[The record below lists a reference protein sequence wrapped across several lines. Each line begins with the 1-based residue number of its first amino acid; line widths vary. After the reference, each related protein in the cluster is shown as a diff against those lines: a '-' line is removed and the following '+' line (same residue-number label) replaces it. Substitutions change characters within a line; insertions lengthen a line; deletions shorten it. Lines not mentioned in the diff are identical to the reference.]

1 MSRRVAAAG
10 GASFLLIITSLSA
23 GSPALA
29 ATSDLSPTGKEAFSR
44 LSSCISSDDT
54 NTVRVQFL
62 VDESL
67 SLRTNDPDDSRV
79 QALNSA
85 VRTLADLDNQLEK
98 VGKSVEVS
106 GATFAEG
113 YRDRLG
119 WSDVTEDRASID
131 AFVRATAGYDQGRGT
146 NYVAALQGT
155 RQAFGDTPKGTCRAV
170 FWFTDGKLDMDFPGA
185 DLSNEAAWDALSS
198 SGGMADAL
206 RRDGVTVIALPLF
219 AEAAPDNLRAAPLDR
234 AKLQAIAEGTGASGG
249 ATAAAGTPWTELPE
263 GSSPGA
269 YLESGDP
276 SKLAGYFTYA
286 VARSTGYT
294 DAETVDCPSD
304 ACPGGLLPVDVE
316 PGIADTQILFFP
328 EDKPGS
334 LSVRDPAGQTV
345 LESQP
350 GQGSRVTSSGAE
362 VSIRW
367 DGGLAVVDI
376 SQASDSAAAG
386 QWSIQTDPAHPSTA
400 RILLRSGL
408 RVSLQ
413 KDRPPLVAGQ
423 PTSFDLTVTQA
434 DGTPV
439 RPEVY
444 SSFEVAAGID
454 STSEAEPAGQG
465 VYRTL
470 MTAGTVSDEAQL
482 RAEVQVATRNGT
494 VLDPLQPVFDLPVAP
509 PEGFP
514 TATLAPFP
522 RLEGVTEG
530 STTLELTNPSD
541 EETTVTIQELSLE
554 SPEGSTQGAV
564 TLTGAEVGEPIP
576 LAPGETRRIPVS
588 FTPARSVDG
597 VAHGGITVALD
608 SGQAGQPT
616 LNKDLAYDIQM
627 ARPVDEGI
635 RWSLALLFAAL
646 SLLIPVM
653 MLYVVGR
660 RQARFRVRGRLSA
673 IAVDALFNTQ
683 AGKITSTTGDP
694 FRTDPNSWHRI
705 PIEQPTREFTFGGL
719 RFRGSVSARPSRGA
733 FIPLSEVTAD
743 RGVVVAPD
751 SLRFSG
757 LGVSGMSGATSS
769 FAFDARD
776 EPTWFLHIPDPE
788 YLRVD
793 SSDVVGGQE
802 PTVPVRIVGF
812 SGADIARFDA
822 AVNSWSDGS
831 DLLELLRDRM
841 PQAPHV
847 AHAKSSA
854 LQPARSTAA
863 TGYAA
868 PDSAGVGKSE
878 PPPADWASPSAP
890 PPSTWDAPARPGSA
904 SPTFR
909 GPRRFGRSPVQPTP
923 PTTPPLDP
931 GPAPREPG
939 TSTGPPP
946 ADW

>member
-1 MSRRVAAAG
+1 MNRRAAVAG
-10 GASFLLIITSLSA
+10 GGSLLLVITSLSA

-29 ATSDLSPTGKEAFSR
+29 ASSDLSPTGEAAFSH

-85 VRTLADLDNQLEK
+85 VRTLAGLDRQLEK

-113 YRDRLG
+113 YQDRLG
-119 WSDVTEDRASID
+119 WSDVTKDRAAID
-131 AFVRATAGYDQGRGT
+131 GFVQATAGYDQGRGT

-155 RQAFGDTPKGTCRAV
+155 RQAFEDAPTGTCRAV
-170 FWFTDGKLDMDFPGA
+170 FWFTDGKLDMDFAGA
-185 DLSNEAAWDALSS
+185 ELSNQAAWDALSS
-198 SGGMADAL
+198 RGGMADAL
-206 RRDGVTVIALPLF
+206 RRDGVTMIALPLF
-219 AEAAPDNLRAAPLDR
+219 SEAAPDNLKAAPLDR
-234 AKLQAIAEGTGASGG
+234 AKLQAIAEGTGTSEG
-249 ATAAAGTPWTELPE
+249 ATADAGTPWTQLPE

-276 SKLAGYFTYA
+276 SRLAGYFTYA

-294 DAETVDCPSD
+294 DAGTVDCPSD

-328 EDKPGS
+328 KDKPGP
-334 LSVRDPAGQTV
+334 LSVRNPAGQTV

-350 GQGSRVTSSGAE
+350 GQGSSVAASGAE

-367 DGGLAVVDI
+367 DGDLAVVDI

-386 QWSIQTDPAHPSTA
+386 QWSIQSDPSHPSAA

-408 RVSLQ
+408 RVSLP
-413 KDRPPLVAGQ
+413 KDRPPLIAGQ

-439 RPEVY
+439 RPDVY

-454 STSEAEPAGQG
+454 STSEAQPEGQG
-465 VYRTL
+465 VYRTEV
-470 MTAGTVSDEAQL
+470 TAGTVSDEAQL
-482 RAEVQVATRNGT
+482 RAEVRVVTRNGT
-494 VLDPLQPVFDLPVAP
+494 TLDDLKPAFDLPVAP

-514 TATLAPFP
+514 TAGLAPFP
-522 RLEGVTEG
+522 RLEGVIEG
-530 STTLELTNPSD
+530 STTLELANPSD
-541 EETTVTIQELSLE
+541 EETTVTIQGLSLE
-554 SPEGSTQGAV
+554 SPEGSTQEAM
-564 TLTGAEVGEPIP
+564 TLTGAEVGQPMA

-588 FTPARSVDG
+588 FTPAQSVDG
-597 VAHGGITVALD
+597 VAHGQITIELD
-608 SGQAGQPT
+608 SGQPGQPT
-616 LNKDLAYDIQM
+616 LKEDLAFDIQM
-627 ARPVDEGI
+627 ARPVHEGL
-635 RWSLALLFAAL
+635 RWGLALLFAAL
-646 SLLIPVM
+646 SLLIPVL

-673 IAVDALFNTQ
+673 IAADALLNART
-683 AGKITSTTGDP
+683 GKITATTGGP
-694 FRTDPNSWHRI
+694 FGTDPNSWHRI
-705 PIEQPTREFTFGGL
+705 PVEQPTREFTFGGL

-733 FIPLSEVTAD
+733 FIPLGEVTAD
-743 RGVVVAPD
+743 RGIVVAPD

-757 LGVSGMSGATSS
+757 LGVSGMTGATSG
-769 FAFDARD
+769 FALDARD

-788 YLRVD
+788 QLRVD
-793 SSDVVGGQE
+793 ASDIGGGQE

-812 SGADIARFDA
+812 SGADIARFDS
-822 AVNSWSDGS
+822 AVNGWSDGR
-831 DLLELLRDRM
+831 DLLELLQDRM
-841 PQAPHV
+841 PQTPH
-847 AHAKSSA
+847 AA
-854 LQPARSTAA
+854 PARSSSRQPGSPTADI
-863 TGYAA
+863 GFAA
-868 PDSAGVGKSE
+868 SDSAGVGRSE
-878 PPPADWASPSAP
+878 PPPADWASPSVP
-890 PPSTWDAPARPGSA
+890 PPATWDAPAQQGVS
-904 SPTFR
+904 SPIPR
-909 GPRRFGRSPVQPTP
+909 GPRRLGRSQAQPTR
-923 PTTPPLDP
+923 PTTPRPDP
-931 GPAPREPG
+931 GPAPAEPG
-939 TSTGPPP
+939 ISTGPPP